1 MRVAGTSENIAI
13 KRKGYDLSTPY
24 KLPKQEYWRV
34 SIKIEGTSKYRVV
47 FIDLEEANRFRAG
60 QTDDIVLIKLPVVDE
75 DGIFVEEVFFHT
87 KQVMA
92 AYIKNM
98 TEEDIR
104 GIRVSAAE
112 VEGKQTMVLED
123 FAKVDYGDIDSIV
136 DDELAMQIAEFEE
149 DYVEKSLKCKERAK
163 NLLLSLAEYYL
174 GQDYVQNNDYVKY
187 KLVLEEHS
195 LSTLIFQIDV
205 SKKAIFEL
213 SKQVY
218 IGTATTKQYDA
229 LATMQR
235 IILDVNK
242 YQSQLVKDIVDDF
255 DKVKKRAAEIALE
268 KPDENIEEGKGI
280 VLNTS
285 NRKQMMQKLKD
296 IKLESDGLVTDEN
309 GVIIE
314 ENPTIID
321 IPVVE
326 EVEAAQQESDDNIV
340 DTDK

>member
-1 MRVAGTSENIAI
+1 M
-13 KRKGYDLSTPY
+13 STPY

-34 SIKIEGTSKYRVV
+34 SIKIEGTAKYRVI
-47 FIDLEEANRFRAG
+47 FIDLDEANRFRAG
-60 QTDDIVLIKLPVVDE
+60 KTDDIVLIKLPIVDE
-75 DGIFVEEVFFHT
+75 DGIFIEEVFFHT
-87 KQVMA
+87 RQVMKA
-92 AYIKNM
+92 FIKSMNDEDIKN
-98 TEEDIR
+98 
-104 GIRVSAAE
+104 IRVTAAE
-112 VEGKQTMVLED
+112 VEGKQTMMLED

-163 NLLLSLAEYYL
+163 NLLLSLANYYL
-174 GQDYVQNNDYVKY
+174 GENYVQENDYVKY
-187 KLVLEEHS
+187 KLLLEEHS

-242 YQSQLVKDIVDDF
+242 YQSQLVKDIFDDF
-255 DKVKKRAAEIALE
+255 ERVKKRGVEIEATRS
-268 KPDENIEEGKGI
+268 DENVEDGDGI

-285 NRKQMMQKLKD
+285 NRKQMMDKLKQ
-296 IKLESDGLVTDEN
+296 IKLESESVEIDEEGIVKDN
-309 GVIIE
+309 PITIEVSEVKEEPSIE
-314 ENPTIID
+314 ESNDDTI
-321 IPVVE
+321 E
-326 EVEAAQQESDDNIV
+326 E
-340 DTDK
+340 DK

>member
-1 MRVAGTSENIAI
+1 MRVPSNSENIAI

-34 SIKIEGTSKYRVV
+34 SIKIEGTAKYRVI
-47 FIDLEEANRFRAG
+47 FIDLDEANRFRAG
-60 QTDDIVLIKLPVVDE
+60 KTDDIVLIKLPIVDE
-75 DGIFVEEVFFHT
+75 DGIFIEEVFFHT
-87 KQVMA
+87 RQVMKA
-92 AYIKNM
+92 FIKSMNDEDIKN
-98 TEEDIR
+98 
-104 GIRVSAAE
+104 IRVTAAE
-112 VEGKQTMVLED
+112 VEGKQTMMLED

-163 NLLLSLAEYYL
+163 NLLLSLANYYL
-174 GQDYVQNNDYVKY
+174 GENYVQENDYVKY
-187 KLVLEEHS
+187 KLLLEEHS

-242 YQSQLVKDIVDDF
+242 YQSQLVKDIFDDF
-255 DKVKKRAAEIALE
+255 ERVKKRGVEIEATRS
-268 KPDENIEEGKGI
+268 DENVEDGDGI

-285 NRKQMMQKLKD
+285 NRKQMMDKLKQ
-296 IKLESDGLVTDEN
+296 IKLESESVEIDEEGIVKDN
-309 GVIIE
+309 PITIEVSEVKEEPSIE
-314 ENPTIID
+314 ESNDDTI
-321 IPVVE
+321 E
-326 EVEAAQQESDDNIV
+326 E
-340 DTDK
+340 DK